1 MTRLARTVVVLCSL
15 VAAGAP
21 VALAQSGRD
30 TFTAT
35 ASVKGASAQASAEL
49 RVEVHR
55 YATDDERAVLTKAG
69 RDGGKAVQKTL
80 ATMSDAGFIQLGE
93 RRTPIK
99 FARHLDTPDGQ
110 LITVLTASPILFL
123 GAALPAAKPTTG
135 FDIAVAILEIKKSE
149 TSTGELLPA
158 AKIAVNDAGAVVIE
172 DYGATVIWLSSLA
185 RAR

>member
-1 MTRLARTVVVLCSL
+1 VTRLARTVVVLCSL
-15 VAAGAP
+15 VAAGAA

-80 ATMSDAGFIQLGE
+80 ATMSD
-93 RRTPIK
+93 
-99 FARHLDTPDGQ
+99 
-110 LITVLTASPILFL
+110 TVLTAAPILFL

-135 FDIAVAILEIKKSE
+135 FDIAVAILDIKKSD